1 MWIPFH
7 IALKQNTFEVE
18 LNSFAMLIQVFSEE
32 ELILCVWG
40 VESRKASWK
49 EKQNT
54 CYNEPTSERKKA
66 IKKPLYTRPF
76 VLMSW
81 NHII

>member
-18 LNSFAMLIQVFSEE
+18 LNSFAMLTKVFSEE

-49 EKQNT
+49 ENQNT
-54 CYNEPTSERKKA
+54 CYN
-66 IKKPLYTRPF
+66 
-76 VLMSW
+76 
-81 NHII
+81 